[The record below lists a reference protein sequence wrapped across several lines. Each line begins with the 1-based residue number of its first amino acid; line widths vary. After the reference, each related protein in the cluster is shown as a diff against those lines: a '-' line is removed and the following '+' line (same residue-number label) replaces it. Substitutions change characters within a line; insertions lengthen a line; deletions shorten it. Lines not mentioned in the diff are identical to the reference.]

1 MSSQDSRAQR
11 HIPRHIPH
19 RFSPRAVEVGRFLA
33 YGDAADT
40 RAFLEEINCRW
51 PDLSFRDFWGAYVL
65 AEAVAWKPEGK
76 A

>member
-1 MSSQDSRAQR
+1 LFEAMSDDRHKTIQR
-11 HIPRHIPH
+11 HK
-19 RFSPRAVEVGRFLA
+19 FSPRAIEVGRFLA

-40 RAFLEEINCRW
+40 RAFLEEINRRW

-65 AEAVAWKPEGK
+65 AEAVAWKPEGR